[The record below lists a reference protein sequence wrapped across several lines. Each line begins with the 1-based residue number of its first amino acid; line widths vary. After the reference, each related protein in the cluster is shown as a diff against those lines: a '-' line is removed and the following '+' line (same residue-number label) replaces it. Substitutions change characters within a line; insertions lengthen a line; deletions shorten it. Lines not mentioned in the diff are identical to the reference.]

1 MTQSTQIVGVQDHS
15 QRVVVLR
22 PSWVM
27 IEALRK
33 KCHVR
38 HETEA
43 RAKIFKSITTLDCV
57 PRIEQAPALGFNAL
71 SPDSLIELL
80 HEYMG
85 LNALAWPIVHRFSFA
100 NENKEKTL
108 HGSQIGFQ

>member
-1 MTQSTQIVGVQDHS
+1 MVSTLCFNRPKQIEMTQTTQIVGVQDHS

-43 RAKIFKSITTLDCV
+43 RAKIFKSITTLDLLWA
-57 PRIEQAPALGFNAL
+57 IEAERVHYTNFMTLG
-71 SPDSLIELL
+71 
-80 HEYMG
+80 
-85 LNALAWPIVHRFSFA
+85 
-100 NENKEKTL
+100 
-108 HGSQIGFQ
+108 